1 MIEESEKT
9 IQGEG
14 RLVHPASTNRQ
25 TSSDRLGILT
35 WFWRK
40 VLEVVFSE
48 CDPILYHI
56 QL

>member
-40 VLEVVFSE
+40 VLEVVFSK